1 MQYPLISEYMAAIR
15 DAHDNLDQLSHLVPV
30 MDKYGEPY
38 RSGGAFAVV
47 FRMQDEQTGKCYA
60 LKCFTEE
67 QEGRAEAYRQIA
79 EELEFVDSSYVTSVK
94 YLENELFVDSSC
106 DDDEFP
112 VLLMDWVEGD
122 TMEAYIAAHHGDS
135 HAMSMLC
142 YRFCKLAAWLSS
154 QPFAHGDIKPDN
166 IMVRP
171 DGTLTLVDYDGMFVP
186 AMKGQPSPTIG
197 TKDFSHPLRTINDF
211 DETIDD
217 FALASIALSLKAI
230 SLDASLL
237 EQYGA
242 PDRLLFSAT
251 DYLNLSTST
260 AFAALQSLLAD
271 EDMQTLLS
279 MFLLANAKK
288 DLSMCSFRL
297 FSVQKPKEEEV
308 WSTEVTKEDLENVVE
323 DEFGVKYSK
332 DWKRLLRA
340 PKELRGEYAIRE
352 GVKAIGD
359 NAFYNCNKL
368 MKKTILIACLGL
380 VSLGLQAQSISL
392 AGEWNVELGKSG
404 SAFAKGKR
412 ASQGEVKRAILPG
425 TIDTN
430 HLGFAP
436 KDTME
441 TTHLT
446 RLYAYKGAAR
456 YSRTINI
463 PKDWKKKP
471 VELFLERTR
480 PTWVYVDG
488 ELVDSCNFIST
499 PQRYLL
505 PKKVKPGKH
514 LLEIVVDNGRGVPD
528 QVYGSS
534 HAYTEDTQ
542 TNWNGII
549 GEIRLEVKSEER
561 RVKKQRSASEGKAN
575 SNVLPDF
582 AKDFHIEGAHFYA
595 NGHRIFL
602 RGKHDAAVWP
612 LTGHVEMSV
621 EGWMK
626 YLGTCKEYGI
636 NHVRFHSWCPPEAA
650 FVAADSLG
658 IYLQPELPFWGSF
671 DKKDERLM
679 AFLHQEGENILR
691 EYGHHPSFRMMALGN
706 ELWGDIDKMK
716 EFVDDFRKIAPDK
729 YYTFGSNYYLGY
741 QGIKEGMDYFTTCRI
756 GGEGWGKYNTHTRGS
771 FSFADAYDGG
781 MINHFHPN
789 STMNFDEACDKAGI
803 PIISH
808 ETGQFQ
814 TYPDYREMKKYTG
827 VLHPYNFEVFRR
839 RLAAAGMLSQAD
851 DFHKASGLWSVK
863 LYKADIEMDLRT
875 RNMAGF
881 QLLDIQDY
889 PGQGS
894 AFVGILDA
902 FMESKGITTPEEW
915 RQWCSPV
922 VPLLEMKKFC
932 FVDGEK
938 IQAKVKVANYG
949 GSSLKGKKLKWHLV
963 AENGLF
969 CMDDGT
975 FSTKDGEVRKNVGG
989 LMAEDEGVLNIFS
1002 YDEGLVEVGELNG
1015 VFHVQKPTKLL
1026 LTLNIE
1032 GAEARN
1038 SYELWVYPKKALEKK
1053 GIIIARDLNQEVV
1066 KVLEKGGKVLWMPT
1080 ASSHF
1085 VAADDTLSQAE
1096 NATPYTVGGLFQT
1109 DYWNYRMFKT
1119 ICENN
1124 KKKVSPGTLGIL
1136 TNPNH
1141 PIFKGF
1147 PTEMHTNWQWFPVI
1161 KESHPLVLDNFAKDY
1176 RPIVQVIDNIER
1188 NHKLGLVMEWKVGAG
1203 KLLVC
1208 MSDLEKA
1215 AKYPEGK
1222 AFYQSV
1228 IDYMRSVD
1236 FNPQVEMTAS
1246 DLLKTLKEE
1255 PRKVSLK
1262 ELNNISQY

>member
-1 MQYPLISEYMAAIR
+1 
-15 DAHDNLDQLSHLVPV
+15 
-30 MDKYGEPY
+30 
-38 RSGGAFAVV
+38 
-47 FRMQDEQTGKCYA
+47 
-60 LKCFTEE
+60 
-67 QEGRAEAYRQIA
+67 
-79 EELEFVDSSYVTSVK
+79 
-94 YLENELFVDSSC
+94 
-106 DDDEFP
+106 
-112 VLLMDWVEGD
+112 
-122 TMEAYIAAHHGDS
+122 
-135 HAMSMLC
+135 
-142 YRFCKLAAWLSS
+142 
-154 QPFAHGDIKPDN
+154 
-166 IMVRP
+166 
-171 DGTLTLVDYDGMFVP
+171 
-186 AMKGQPSPTIG
+186 
-197 TKDFSHPLRTINDF
+197 
-211 DETIDD
+211 
-217 FALASIALSLKAI
+217 
-230 SLDASLL
+230 
-237 EQYGA
+237 
-242 PDRLLFSAT
+242 
-251 DYLNLSTST
+251 
-260 AFAALQSLLAD
+260 
-271 EDMQTLLS
+271 
-279 MFLLANAKK
+279 
-288 DLSMCSFRL
+288 
-297 FSVQKPKEEEV
+297 
-308 WSTEVTKEDLENVVE
+308 
-323 DEFGVKYSK
+323 
-332 DWKRLLRA
+332 
-340 PKELRGEYAIRE
+340 
-352 GVKAIGD
+352 
-359 NAFYNCNKL
+359 
-368 MKKTILIACLGL
+368 MKKSILIACLGL

-404 SAFAKGKR
+404 SAFAKSKR
-412 ASQGEVKRAILPG
+412 ASQGEAKRAILPG

-514 LLEIVVDNGRGVPD
+514 LLEIVVDNGRGVPE

-561 RVKKQRSASEGKAN
+561 GVKKQRSVSEGKAN

-582 AKDFHIEGAHFYA
+582 AKDFHIEGTHFYA

-602 RGKHDAAVWP
+602 RGKHDAAVWS

-808 ETGQFQ
+808 ETGEFQ

-932 FVDGEK
+932 FEDDEK

-949 GSSLKGKKLKWHLV
+949 GSSLYGKKLKWKIGD
-963 AENGLF
+963 A
-969 CMDDGT
+969 
-975 FSTKDGEVRKNVGG
+975 
-989 LMAEDEGVLNIFS
+989 EGVMNIFT
-1002 YDEGLVEVGELNG
+1002 YDEGLIDVGVLDEEISAD
-1015 VFHVQKPTKLL
+1015 KPTKLNVS
-1026 LTLNIE
+1026 LNIE
-1032 GAEARN
+1032 ETEARN
-1038 SYELWVYPKKALEKK
+1038 SYEFWVYPKKALEKK
-1053 GIIIARDLNQEVV
+1053 GVIIAKDLNEEVV
-1066 KVLEKGGKVLWMPT
+1066 KVLENGGKVLWMPT

-1085 VAADDTLSQAE
+1085 VAADDTLSQADNKLSQAD

-1136 TNPNH
+1136 TNPEH

-1228 IDYMRSVD
+1228 IDYMRSAD
-1236 FNPQVEMTAS
+1236 FNPQVKMTAS

>member
-1 MQYPLISEYMAAIR
+1 
-15 DAHDNLDQLSHLVPV
+15 
-30 MDKYGEPY
+30 
-38 RSGGAFAVV
+38 
-47 FRMQDEQTGKCYA
+47 
-60 LKCFTEE
+60 
-67 QEGRAEAYRQIA
+67 
-79 EELEFVDSSYVTSVK
+79 
-94 YLENELFVDSSC
+94 
-106 DDDEFP
+106 
-112 VLLMDWVEGD
+112 
-122 TMEAYIAAHHGDS
+122 
-135 HAMSMLC
+135 
-142 YRFCKLAAWLSS
+142 
-154 QPFAHGDIKPDN
+154 
-166 IMVRP
+166 
-171 DGTLTLVDYDGMFVP
+171 
-186 AMKGQPSPTIG
+186 
-197 TKDFSHPLRTINDF
+197 
-211 DETIDD
+211 
-217 FALASIALSLKAI
+217 
-230 SLDASLL
+230 
-237 EQYGA
+237 
-242 PDRLLFSAT
+242 
-251 DYLNLSTST
+251 
-260 AFAALQSLLAD
+260 
-271 EDMQTLLS
+271 
-279 MFLLANAKK
+279 
-288 DLSMCSFRL
+288 
-297 FSVQKPKEEEV
+297 
-308 WSTEVTKEDLENVVE
+308 
-323 DEFGVKYSK
+323 
-332 DWKRLLRA
+332 
-340 PKELRGEYAIRE
+340 
-352 GVKAIGD
+352 
-359 NAFYNCNKL
+359 
-368 MKKTILIACLGL
+368 MKKSILIACLGL

-404 SAFAKGKR
+404 SAFAKSKR
-412 ASQGEVKRAILPG
+412 ALQGEAKRAILPG

-430 HLGFAP
+430 RLGFAP

-441 TTHLT
+441 TTRLT

-514 LLEIVVDNGRGVPD
+514 LLEIVVDNGRGVPE

-549 GEIRLEVKSEER
+549 GRIELLFASSTNCKSTEMLAGAISIRSVVPLAGAIPSCSVASP
-561 RVKKQRSASEGKAN
+561 SA
-575 SNVLPDF
+575 LQMPDF

-716 EFVDDFRKIAPDK
+716 ELVDDFRKIAPDK

-932 FVDGEK
+932 FEDGEK

-949 GSSLKGKKLKWHLV
+949 GTSLYGKKLMWKIGD
-963 AENGLF
+963 A
-969 CMDDGT
+969 
-975 FSTKDGEVRKNVGG
+975 
-989 LMAEDEGVLNIFS
+989 EGVMNIFT
-1002 YDEGLVEVGELNG
+1002 YDEGLIDVGILDEEISADKPAKLN
-1015 VFHVQKPTKLL
+1015 VS
-1026 LTLNIE
+1026 LNIE
-1032 GAEARN
+1032 GTEARN
-1038 SYELWVYPKKALEKK
+1038 SYELWFYPKKALEKK

-1066 KVLEKGGKVLWMPT
+1066 KVLEKGGKVLWMPD
-1080 ASSHF
+1080 S
-1085 VAADDTLSQAE
+1085 L
-1096 NATPYTVGGLFQT
+1096 PYTVGGLFQT

-1136 TNPNH
+1136 TNPEH

-1215 AKYPEGK
+1215 SKYPEGK

-1228 IDYMRSVD
+1228 IDYMRSAD
-1236 FNPQVEMTAS
+1236 FNPSAEITVDE
-1246 DLLKTLKEE
+1246 LKKKLAEK
-1255 PRKVSLK
+1255 PRQVSLK

>member
-1 MQYPLISEYMAAIR
+1 
-15 DAHDNLDQLSHLVPV
+15 
-30 MDKYGEPY
+30 
-38 RSGGAFAVV
+38 
-47 FRMQDEQTGKCYA
+47 
-60 LKCFTEE
+60 
-67 QEGRAEAYRQIA
+67 
-79 EELEFVDSSYVTSVK
+79 
-94 YLENELFVDSSC
+94 
-106 DDDEFP
+106 
-112 VLLMDWVEGD
+112 
-122 TMEAYIAAHHGDS
+122 
-135 HAMSMLC
+135 
-142 YRFCKLAAWLSS
+142 
-154 QPFAHGDIKPDN
+154 
-166 IMVRP
+166 
-171 DGTLTLVDYDGMFVP
+171 
-186 AMKGQPSPTIG
+186 
-197 TKDFSHPLRTINDF
+197 
-211 DETIDD
+211 
-217 FALASIALSLKAI
+217 
-230 SLDASLL
+230 
-237 EQYGA
+237 
-242 PDRLLFSAT
+242 
-251 DYLNLSTST
+251 
-260 AFAALQSLLAD
+260 
-271 EDMQTLLS
+271 
-279 MFLLANAKK
+279 
-288 DLSMCSFRL
+288 
-297 FSVQKPKEEEV
+297 
-308 WSTEVTKEDLENVVE
+308 
-323 DEFGVKYSK
+323 
-332 DWKRLLRA
+332 
-340 PKELRGEYAIRE
+340 
-352 GVKAIGD
+352 
-359 NAFYNCNKL
+359 

-404 SAFAKGKR
+404 SAFAKSKR
-412 ASQGEVKRAILPG
+412 ASQGEEKRAILPG

-549 GEIRLEVKSEER
+549 GRIELQLASSTNCKSTEMLAGAISSCS
-561 RVKKQRSASEGKAN
+561 VASPSA
-575 SNVLPDF
+575 LQMPDF

-827 VLHPYNFEVFRR
+827 VLHPYNLEVFRR
-839 RLAAAGMLSQAD
+839 RLTAAGMLSQAD

-902 FMESKGITTPEEW
+902 FMESKGITTSEEW

-932 FVDGEK
+932 FEDGEK

-949 GSSLKGKKLKWHLV
+949 GTSLYGKKLMWKIGD
-963 AENGLF
+963 A
-969 CMDDGT
+969 
-975 FSTKDGEVRKNVGG
+975 
-989 LMAEDEGVLNIFS
+989 EGVMNIFT
-1002 YDEGLVEVGELNG
+1002 YDEGLIDVGILDEEISADKPAKLN
-1015 VFHVQKPTKLL
+1015 VS
-1026 LTLNIE
+1026 LNIE
-1032 GAEARN
+1032 GTEARN

-1066 KVLEKGGKVLWMPT
+1066 KVLEKGGKVLWMPD
-1080 ASSHF
+1080 S
-1085 VAADDTLSQAE
+1085 L
-1096 NATPYTVGGLFQT
+1096 PYTVGGLFQT

-1136 TNPNH
+1136 TNPEH

-1228 IDYMRSVD
+1228 IDYMRSADFDPSAEITVD
-1236 FNPQVEMTAS
+1236 E
-1246 DLLKTLKEE
+1246 LKKKLAEK
-1255 PRKVSLK
+1255 PRPVSLK

>member
-1 MQYPLISEYMAAIR
+1 
-15 DAHDNLDQLSHLVPV
+15 
-30 MDKYGEPY
+30 
-38 RSGGAFAVV
+38 
-47 FRMQDEQTGKCYA
+47 
-60 LKCFTEE
+60 
-67 QEGRAEAYRQIA
+67 
-79 EELEFVDSSYVTSVK
+79 
-94 YLENELFVDSSC
+94 
-106 DDDEFP
+106 
-112 VLLMDWVEGD
+112 
-122 TMEAYIAAHHGDS
+122 
-135 HAMSMLC
+135 
-142 YRFCKLAAWLSS
+142 
-154 QPFAHGDIKPDN
+154 
-166 IMVRP
+166 
-171 DGTLTLVDYDGMFVP
+171 
-186 AMKGQPSPTIG
+186 
-197 TKDFSHPLRTINDF
+197 
-211 DETIDD
+211 
-217 FALASIALSLKAI
+217 
-230 SLDASLL
+230 
-237 EQYGA
+237 
-242 PDRLLFSAT
+242 
-251 DYLNLSTST
+251 
-260 AFAALQSLLAD
+260 
-271 EDMQTLLS
+271 
-279 MFLLANAKK
+279 
-288 DLSMCSFRL
+288 
-297 FSVQKPKEEEV
+297 
-308 WSTEVTKEDLENVVE
+308 
-323 DEFGVKYSK
+323 
-332 DWKRLLRA
+332 
-340 PKELRGEYAIRE
+340 
-352 GVKAIGD
+352 
-359 NAFYNCNKL
+359 
-368 MKKTILIACLGL
+368 MKKSILIACLGL

-404 SAFAKGKR
+404 SAFAKSKR
-412 ASQGEVKRAILPG
+412 ASHGEVKRAILPG
-425 TIDTN
+425 TIDMN

-549 GEIRLEVKSEER
+549 GEICLEVKSDER

-582 AKDFHIEGAHFYA
+582 AKDFHIEGTHFYA

-626 YLGTCKEYGI
+626 YLGICKEYGI

-716 EFVDDFRKIAPDK
+716 EFVDDFRKISPDK

-922 VPLLEMKKFC
+922 VPLLEMEKFC
-932 FVDGEK
+932 FEDGEK

-949 GSSLKGKKLKWHLV
+949 GSSLYGKKLKWKIGD
-963 AENGLF
+963 A
-969 CMDDGT
+969 
-975 FSTKDGEVRKNVGG
+975 
-989 LMAEDEGVLNIFS
+989 EGVMNIFT
-1002 YDEGLVEVGELNG
+1002 YDEGLIDVGVLDEEISAD
-1015 VFHVQKPTKLL
+1015 KPTKLNVS
-1026 LTLNIE
+1026 LNIE
-1032 GAEARN
+1032 ETEARN
-1038 SYELWVYPKKALEKK
+1038 SYEFWVYPKKALEKK
-1053 GIIIARDLNQEVV
+1053 GVIIAKDLNEKVV
-1066 KVLEKGGKVLWMPT
+1066 KVLEHGGKVLWMPT

-1085 VAADDTLSQAE
+1085 VAADDTLLQAD

-1136 TNPNH
+1136 TNPEH

-1228 IDYMRSVD
+1228 IDYMRSAD
-1236 FNPQVEMTAS
+1236 FNPSSEITVDE
-1246 DLLKTLKEE
+1246 LKKKLAEK
-1255 PRKVSLK
+1255 PRQVSLK

>member
-1 MQYPLISEYMAAIR
+1 
-15 DAHDNLDQLSHLVPV
+15 
-30 MDKYGEPY
+30 
-38 RSGGAFAVV
+38 
-47 FRMQDEQTGKCYA
+47 
-60 LKCFTEE
+60 
-67 QEGRAEAYRQIA
+67 
-79 EELEFVDSSYVTSVK
+79 
-94 YLENELFVDSSC
+94 
-106 DDDEFP
+106 
-112 VLLMDWVEGD
+112 
-122 TMEAYIAAHHGDS
+122 
-135 HAMSMLC
+135 
-142 YRFCKLAAWLSS
+142 
-154 QPFAHGDIKPDN
+154 
-166 IMVRP
+166 
-171 DGTLTLVDYDGMFVP
+171 
-186 AMKGQPSPTIG
+186 
-197 TKDFSHPLRTINDF
+197 
-211 DETIDD
+211 
-217 FALASIALSLKAI
+217 
-230 SLDASLL
+230 
-237 EQYGA
+237 
-242 PDRLLFSAT
+242 
-251 DYLNLSTST
+251 
-260 AFAALQSLLAD
+260 
-271 EDMQTLLS
+271 
-279 MFLLANAKK
+279 
-288 DLSMCSFRL
+288 
-297 FSVQKPKEEEV
+297 
-308 WSTEVTKEDLENVVE
+308 
-323 DEFGVKYSK
+323 
-332 DWKRLLRA
+332 
-340 PKELRGEYAIRE
+340 
-352 GVKAIGD
+352 
-359 NAFYNCNKL
+359 
-368 MKKTILIACLGL
+368 MKKSILIACLGL

-404 SAFAKGKR
+404 SAFAKSKR
-412 ASQGEVKRAILPG
+412 ASQGEEKRAILPG

-514 LLEIVVDNGRGVPD
+514 LLKIVVDNGRGVPD

-561 RVKKQRSASEGKAN
+561 RVKN

-582 AKDFHIEGAHFYA
+582 AKDFHIKGAHFYA

-716 EFVDDFRKIAPDK
+716 ELVDDFRKIAPDK

-932 FVDGEK
+932 FEDGEK

-949 GSSLKGKKLKWHLV
+949 GTSLYGKKLMWKIGD
-963 AENGLF
+963 A
-969 CMDDGT
+969 
-975 FSTKDGEVRKNVGG
+975 
-989 LMAEDEGVLNIFS
+989 EGVMNIFT
-1002 YDEGLVEVGELNG
+1002 YDEGLIDVGILDEEISADKPAKLN
-1015 VFHVQKPTKLL
+1015 VS
-1026 LTLNIE
+1026 LNIE
-1032 GAEARN
+1032 GTEARN

-1085 VAADDTLSQAE
+1085 VAADDTLSQAD

-1136 TNPNH
+1136 TNPEH

-1228 IDYMRSVD
+1228 IDYMRSAD
-1236 FNPQVEMTAS
+1236 FNPSAEITVDE
-1246 DLLKTLKEE
+1246 LKKKLAEK
-1255 PRKVSLK
+1255 PRQVSLK

>member
-1 MQYPLISEYMAAIR
+1 
-15 DAHDNLDQLSHLVPV
+15 
-30 MDKYGEPY
+30 
-38 RSGGAFAVV
+38 
-47 FRMQDEQTGKCYA
+47 
-60 LKCFTEE
+60 
-67 QEGRAEAYRQIA
+67 
-79 EELEFVDSSYVTSVK
+79 
-94 YLENELFVDSSC
+94 
-106 DDDEFP
+106 
-112 VLLMDWVEGD
+112 
-122 TMEAYIAAHHGDS
+122 
-135 HAMSMLC
+135 
-142 YRFCKLAAWLSS
+142 
-154 QPFAHGDIKPDN
+154 
-166 IMVRP
+166 
-171 DGTLTLVDYDGMFVP
+171 
-186 AMKGQPSPTIG
+186 
-197 TKDFSHPLRTINDF
+197 
-211 DETIDD
+211 
-217 FALASIALSLKAI
+217 
-230 SLDASLL
+230 
-237 EQYGA
+237 
-242 PDRLLFSAT
+242 
-251 DYLNLSTST
+251 
-260 AFAALQSLLAD
+260 
-271 EDMQTLLS
+271 
-279 MFLLANAKK
+279 
-288 DLSMCSFRL
+288 
-297 FSVQKPKEEEV
+297 
-308 WSTEVTKEDLENVVE
+308 
-323 DEFGVKYSK
+323 
-332 DWKRLLRA
+332 
-340 PKELRGEYAIRE
+340 
-352 GVKAIGD
+352 
-359 NAFYNCNKL
+359 
-368 MKKTILIACLGL
+368 MKKSILIACLGL
-380 VSLGLQAQSISL
+380 VSLGLHAQSISL

-404 SAFAKGKR
+404 SAFAKSKR

-463 PKDWKKKP
+463 SKDWKKKP

-514 LLEIVVDNGRGVPD
+514 LLEIVVDNGRGVPE

-851 DFHKASGLWSVK
+851 DFHKASSLWSVK

-922 VPLLEMKKFC
+922 VPLLEVEKFC
-932 FVDGEK
+932 FEDGEK

-949 GSSLKGKKLKWHLV
+949 GSSLYGKKLKWKIGD
-963 AENGLF
+963 A
-969 CMDDGT
+969 
-975 FSTKDGEVRKNVGG
+975 
-989 LMAEDEGVLNIFS
+989 EGVMNIFT
-1002 YDEGLVEVGELNG
+1002 YDEGLIDVGVLDEEIS
-1015 VFHVQKPTKLL
+1015 VDKPTKLL

-1032 GAEARN
+1032 GTEARN

-1053 GIIIARDLNQEVV
+1053 GVIIAKDLDQEVM

-1085 VAADDTLSQAE
+1085 VAADDTLSQAD

-1136 TNPNH
+1136 TNPEH
-1141 PIFKGF
+1141 PIFKSY

-1215 AKYPEGK
+1215 AQYPEGK

-1228 IDYMRSVD
+1228 IDYMRSAD
-1236 FNPQVEMTAS
+1236 FNPSSEISVDE
-1246 DLLKTLKEE
+1246 LKKKLAEK
-1255 PRKVSLK
+1255 PRQVSLK

>member
-1 MQYPLISEYMAAIR
+1 
-15 DAHDNLDQLSHLVPV
+15 
-30 MDKYGEPY
+30 
-38 RSGGAFAVV
+38 
-47 FRMQDEQTGKCYA
+47 
-60 LKCFTEE
+60 
-67 QEGRAEAYRQIA
+67 
-79 EELEFVDSSYVTSVK
+79 
-94 YLENELFVDSSC
+94 
-106 DDDEFP
+106 
-112 VLLMDWVEGD
+112 
-122 TMEAYIAAHHGDS
+122 
-135 HAMSMLC
+135 
-142 YRFCKLAAWLSS
+142 
-154 QPFAHGDIKPDN
+154 
-166 IMVRP
+166 
-171 DGTLTLVDYDGMFVP
+171 
-186 AMKGQPSPTIG
+186 
-197 TKDFSHPLRTINDF
+197 
-211 DETIDD
+211 
-217 FALASIALSLKAI
+217 
-230 SLDASLL
+230 
-237 EQYGA
+237 
-242 PDRLLFSAT
+242 
-251 DYLNLSTST
+251 
-260 AFAALQSLLAD
+260 
-271 EDMQTLLS
+271 
-279 MFLLANAKK
+279 
-288 DLSMCSFRL
+288 
-297 FSVQKPKEEEV
+297 
-308 WSTEVTKEDLENVVE
+308 
-323 DEFGVKYSK
+323 
-332 DWKRLLRA
+332 
-340 PKELRGEYAIRE
+340 
-352 GVKAIGD
+352 
-359 NAFYNCNKL
+359 
-368 MKKTILIACLGL
+368 MKKSILIACLGL

-404 SAFAKGKR
+404 SAFAKSKHTPQSE
-412 ASQGEVKRAILPG
+412 AKRAILPG

-480 PTWVYVDG
+480 PTRVYVDG

-499 PQRYLL
+499 PQRYIL

-514 LLEIVVDNGRGVPD
+514 LLEIVVDNGRGVPE

-549 GEIRLEVKSEER
+549 GRIELQLASSTEMQTGTIPS
-561 RVKKQRSASEGKAN
+561 RSVASSTA
-575 SNVLPDF
+575 LQMPDF
-582 AKDFHIEGAHFYA
+582 AKDFHIEGTHFFA

-789 STMNFDEACDKAGI
+789 STMNFDEACNKAGI

-839 RLAAAGMLSQAD
+839 RLAVAGMLSQAD

-922 VPLLEMKKFC
+922 VPLLEVEKFC
-932 FVDGEK
+932 FEDGEK

-949 GSSLKGKKLKWHLV
+949 GSSLYGKKLKWKIGN
-963 AENGLF
+963 A
-969 CMDDGT
+969 
-975 FSTKDGEVRKNVGG
+975 
-989 LMAEDEGVLNIFS
+989 EGVMNIFT
-1002 YDEGLVEVGELNG
+1002 YDEGLLDVGVLDEEIS
-1015 VFHVQKPTKLL
+1015 VDKPTKLNVL
-1026 LTLNIE
+1026 LNIE
-1032 GAEARN
+1032 GTEARN
-1038 SYELWVYPKKALEKK
+1038 SYELWAYPKKALEKK
-1053 GIIIARDLNQEVV
+1053 GVFIAKDLNQEVV

-1085 VAADDTLSQAE
+1085 VATDDTLSQADNKVSQSD

-1136 TNPNH
+1136 TNPEH

-1228 IDYMRSVD
+1228 IDYMRSAS
-1236 FNPQVEMTAS
+1236 FNPSSEITVDELKKKLVE
-1246 DLLKTLKEE
+1246 K
-1255 PRKVSLK
+1255 PRQVSLK

>member
-1 MQYPLISEYMAAIR
+1 
-15 DAHDNLDQLSHLVPV
+15 
-30 MDKYGEPY
+30 
-38 RSGGAFAVV
+38 
-47 FRMQDEQTGKCYA
+47 
-60 LKCFTEE
+60 
-67 QEGRAEAYRQIA
+67 
-79 EELEFVDSSYVTSVK
+79 
-94 YLENELFVDSSC
+94 
-106 DDDEFP
+106 
-112 VLLMDWVEGD
+112 
-122 TMEAYIAAHHGDS
+122 
-135 HAMSMLC
+135 
-142 YRFCKLAAWLSS
+142 
-154 QPFAHGDIKPDN
+154 
-166 IMVRP
+166 
-171 DGTLTLVDYDGMFVP
+171 
-186 AMKGQPSPTIG
+186 
-197 TKDFSHPLRTINDF
+197 
-211 DETIDD
+211 
-217 FALASIALSLKAI
+217 
-230 SLDASLL
+230 
-237 EQYGA
+237 
-242 PDRLLFSAT
+242 
-251 DYLNLSTST
+251 
-260 AFAALQSLLAD
+260 
-271 EDMQTLLS
+271 
-279 MFLLANAKK
+279 
-288 DLSMCSFRL
+288 
-297 FSVQKPKEEEV
+297 
-308 WSTEVTKEDLENVVE
+308 
-323 DEFGVKYSK
+323 
-332 DWKRLLRA
+332 
-340 PKELRGEYAIRE
+340 
-352 GVKAIGD
+352 
-359 NAFYNCNKL
+359 

-404 SAFAKGKR
+404 SAFAKSKR

-514 LLEIVVDNGRGVPD
+514 FLEIVVDNGRGVPD

-549 GEIRLEVKSEER
+549 GRIELQLASSVESKSAETLTGAIPC
-561 RVKKQRSASEGKAN
+561 RSVASPTA
-575 SNVLPDF
+575 LQMPDF
-582 AKDFHIEGAHFYA
+582 AKDFHIKGAHFYA

-612 LTGHVEMSV
+612 LTGHVEMGV

-781 MINHFHPN
+781 RINHFHPN

-922 VPLLEMKKFC
+922 VPLLVTDRFCYEENDTMKA
-932 FVDGEK
+932 K
-938 IQAKVKVANYG
+938 IQIANYG
-949 GSSLKGKKLKWHLV
+949 GESLKGKKVEWKLDYAKDERYPNESSV
-963 AENGLF
+963 AETLTHLNQPSPLTQGEITIHTDEEGWIDVGEIVHKMKVKANGI
-969 CMDDGT
+969 DDG
-975 FSTKDGEVRKNVGG
+975 DGKCLDVYVGSRK
-989 LMAEDEGVLNIFS
+989 LTLSLYIYE
-1002 YDEGLVEVGELNG
+1002 GELDATRYSN
-1015 VFHVQKPTKLL
+1015 T
-1026 LTLNIE
+1026 
-1032 GAEARN
+1032 
-1038 SYELWVYPKKALEKK
+1038 YDLWVYTTPKNIDYLKK
-1053 GIIIARDLNQEVV
+1053 QVVIAKDLTSDVV
-1066 KVLEKGGKVLWMPT
+1066 KKLEKGAKVLWLPT
-1080 ASSHF
+1080 TSSHF
-1085 VAADDTLSQAE
+1085 VAADDTLSQSD

-1136 TNPNH
+1136 TNPEH

-1147 PTEMHTNWQWFPVI
+1147 PTEMHTNWQWFPII

-1228 IDYMRSVD
+1228 IDYMRSAD
-1236 FNPQVEMTAS
+1236 FNPSAEITVDE
-1246 DLLKTLKEE
+1246 LKKKLAEK
-1255 PRKVSLK
+1255 PRQVSLK

>member
-1 MQYPLISEYMAAIR
+1 
-15 DAHDNLDQLSHLVPV
+15 
-30 MDKYGEPY
+30 
-38 RSGGAFAVV
+38 
-47 FRMQDEQTGKCYA
+47 
-60 LKCFTEE
+60 
-67 QEGRAEAYRQIA
+67 
-79 EELEFVDSSYVTSVK
+79 
-94 YLENELFVDSSC
+94 
-106 DDDEFP
+106 
-112 VLLMDWVEGD
+112 
-122 TMEAYIAAHHGDS
+122 
-135 HAMSMLC
+135 
-142 YRFCKLAAWLSS
+142 
-154 QPFAHGDIKPDN
+154 
-166 IMVRP
+166 
-171 DGTLTLVDYDGMFVP
+171 
-186 AMKGQPSPTIG
+186 
-197 TKDFSHPLRTINDF
+197 
-211 DETIDD
+211 
-217 FALASIALSLKAI
+217 
-230 SLDASLL
+230 
-237 EQYGA
+237 
-242 PDRLLFSAT
+242 
-251 DYLNLSTST
+251 
-260 AFAALQSLLAD
+260 
-271 EDMQTLLS
+271 
-279 MFLLANAKK
+279 
-288 DLSMCSFRL
+288 
-297 FSVQKPKEEEV
+297 
-308 WSTEVTKEDLENVVE
+308 
-323 DEFGVKYSK
+323 
-332 DWKRLLRA
+332 
-340 PKELRGEYAIRE
+340 
-352 GVKAIGD
+352 
-359 NAFYNCNKL
+359 

-404 SAFAKGKR
+404 SAFAKSKR
-412 ASQGEVKRAILPG
+412 ASQGEMKRAILPG

-514 LLEIVVDNGRGVPD
+514 LLEIVVDNGRGVPE

-561 RVKKQRSASEGKAN
+561 RVKN

-771 FSFADAYDGG
+771 FSFADACDGG

-789 STMNFDEACDKAGI
+789 STMNFDEACDPCAKPQSWQKPDASRKQAAGI

-922 VPLLEMKKFC
+922 VPLLEVEKFC
-932 FVDGEK
+932 FEDGEK

-949 GSSLKGKKLKWHLV
+949 GSSLYGKKLKWKIGD
-963 AENGLF
+963 A
-969 CMDDGT
+969 
-975 FSTKDGEVRKNVGG
+975 
-989 LMAEDEGVLNIFS
+989 EGVMNIFT
-1002 YDEGLVEVGELNG
+1002 YDEGLIDVGVLDEEIS
-1015 VFHVQKPTKLL
+1015 VDKPTKLL

-1032 GAEARN
+1032 GTEARN
-1038 SYELWVYPKKALEKK
+1038 SYELWVYPKKVLEKK
-1053 GIIIARDLNQEVV
+1053 GVIIAKDLNQEVV

-1085 VAADDTLSQAE
+1085 VAADDTLSQAD

-1136 TNPNH
+1136 TNPEH

-1188 NHKLGLVMEWKVGAG
+1188 NHKLGLVMEWKVGSG

-1228 IDYMRSVD
+1228 IDYMRSAD
-1236 FNPQVEMTAS
+1236 FNPSSEISMDELKKKLVE
-1246 DLLKTLKEE
+1246 K
-1255 PRKVSLK
+1255 PRQVSLK
-1262 ELNNISQY
+1262 ELNNISQH

>member
-1 MQYPLISEYMAAIR
+1 
-15 DAHDNLDQLSHLVPV
+15 
-30 MDKYGEPY
+30 
-38 RSGGAFAVV
+38 
-47 FRMQDEQTGKCYA
+47 
-60 LKCFTEE
+60 
-67 QEGRAEAYRQIA
+67 
-79 EELEFVDSSYVTSVK
+79 
-94 YLENELFVDSSC
+94 
-106 DDDEFP
+106 
-112 VLLMDWVEGD
+112 
-122 TMEAYIAAHHGDS
+122 
-135 HAMSMLC
+135 
-142 YRFCKLAAWLSS
+142 
-154 QPFAHGDIKPDN
+154 
-166 IMVRP
+166 
-171 DGTLTLVDYDGMFVP
+171 
-186 AMKGQPSPTIG
+186 
-197 TKDFSHPLRTINDF
+197 
-211 DETIDD
+211 
-217 FALASIALSLKAI
+217 
-230 SLDASLL
+230 
-237 EQYGA
+237 
-242 PDRLLFSAT
+242 
-251 DYLNLSTST
+251 
-260 AFAALQSLLAD
+260 
-271 EDMQTLLS
+271 
-279 MFLLANAKK
+279 
-288 DLSMCSFRL
+288 
-297 FSVQKPKEEEV
+297 
-308 WSTEVTKEDLENVVE
+308 
-323 DEFGVKYSK
+323 
-332 DWKRLLRA
+332 
-340 PKELRGEYAIRE
+340 
-352 GVKAIGD
+352 
-359 NAFYNCNKL
+359 

-380 VSLGLQAQSISL
+380 VSLDLQAQSISL

-404 SAFAKGKR
+404 SAFAKSKR
-412 ASQGEVKRAILPG
+412 ASQGEMKRAILPG

-471 VELFLERTR
+471 VDLFLERTR

-514 LLEIVVDNGRGVPD
+514 LLEIVVDNGRGVPE

-561 RVKKQRSASEGKAN
+561 RVKN

-671 DKKDERLM
+671 DKKDERLV

-771 FSFADAYDGG
+771 FSFADACDGG

-789 STMNFDEACDKAGI
+789 STMNFDEACDPCAKPQSWQKPDASRKQAAGI

-922 VPLLEMKKFC
+922 VPLLEVEKFC
-932 FVDGEK
+932 FEDGEK

-949 GSSLKGKKLKWHLV
+949 GSSLYGKKLKWKIGD
-963 AENGLF
+963 A
-969 CMDDGT
+969 
-975 FSTKDGEVRKNVGG
+975 
-989 LMAEDEGVLNIFS
+989 EGVMNIFT
-1002 YDEGLVEVGELNG
+1002 YDEGLIDVGVLDEEIS
-1015 VFHVQKPTKLL
+1015 VDKPTKLL

-1032 GAEARN
+1032 GTEARN
-1038 SYELWVYPKKALEKK
+1038 SYELWVYPKKVLEKK
-1053 GIIIARDLNQEVV
+1053 GVIIAKDLNQEVV

-1085 VAADDTLSQAE
+1085 VAADDTLSQAD

-1136 TNPNH
+1136 TNPEH
-1141 PIFKGF
+1141 PIFKEF

-1188 NHKLGLVMEWKVGAG
+1188 NHKLGLVMEWKVGSG

-1228 IDYMRSVD
+1228 LNYMRSAS
-1236 FNPQVEMTAS
+1236 FNPSAEITVDELKKKLVE
-1246 DLLKTLKEE
+1246 K
-1255 PRKVSLK
+1255 PRQVSLK
-1262 ELNNISQY
+1262 ELNNISQH

>member
-1 MQYPLISEYMAAIR
+1 MRRI
-15 DAHDNLDQLSHLVPV
+15 V
-30 MDKYGEPY
+30 
-38 RSGGAFAVV
+38 
-47 FRMQDEQTGKCYA
+47 
-60 LKCFTEE
+60 
-67 QEGRAEAYRQIA
+67 
-79 EELEFVDSSYVTSVK
+79 
-94 YLENELFVDSSC
+94 
-106 DDDEFP
+106 
-112 VLLMDWVEGD
+112 
-122 TMEAYIAAHHGDS
+122 
-135 HAMSMLC
+135 
-142 YRFCKLAAWLSS
+142 
-154 QPFAHGDIKPDN
+154 
-166 IMVRP
+166 
-171 DGTLTLVDYDGMFVP
+171 
-186 AMKGQPSPTIG
+186 
-197 TKDFSHPLRTINDF
+197 
-211 DETIDD
+211 
-217 FALASIALSLKAI
+217 
-230 SLDASLL
+230 
-237 EQYGA
+237 
-242 PDRLLFSAT
+242 
-251 DYLNLSTST
+251 
-260 AFAALQSLLAD
+260 
-271 EDMQTLLS
+271 
-279 MFLLANAKK
+279 
-288 DLSMCSFRL
+288 
-297 FSVQKPKEEEV
+297 
-308 WSTEVTKEDLENVVE
+308 
-323 DEFGVKYSK
+323 
-332 DWKRLLRA
+332 
-340 PKELRGEYAIRE
+340 
-352 GVKAIGD
+352 
-359 NAFYNCNKL
+359 
-368 MKKTILIACLGL
+368 LIA
-380 VSLGLQAQSISL
+380 SLGLMSLSMQAQSISL
-392 AGEWNVELGKSG
+392 AGEWQVELGESK

-412 ASQGEVKRAILPG
+412 MVTDAVKRAILPG

-514 LLEIVVDNGRGVPD
+514 LLEIVVDNGKGVPE

-549 GEIRLEVKSEER
+549 GRIELQLVGSADSKSAEVLAGAIPS
-561 RVKKQRSASEGKAN
+561 RSVASPSA
-575 SNVLPDF
+575 LQMPDF

-756 GGEGWGKYNTHTRGS
+756 GGEEWGKYNTHTRGS

-922 VPLLEMKKFC
+922 VPLLEVEKFC
-932 FVDGEK
+932 FEDGEK
-938 IQAKVKVANYG
+938 IQAKVKIANYG
-949 GSSLKGKKLKWHLV
+949 GSSLYGKKLKWKIGD
-963 AENGLF
+963 A
-969 CMDDGT
+969 
-975 FSTKDGEVRKNVGG
+975 
-989 LMAEDEGVLNIFS
+989 EGVMNIFT
-1002 YDEGLVEVGELNG
+1002 YDEGLLDVGVLDEEISAD
-1015 VFHVQKPTKLL
+1015 KPTKLNVS
-1026 LTLNIE
+1026 LNIE
-1032 GAEARN
+1032 GTEARN

-1053 GIIIARDLNQEVV
+1053 GVIIAKDLNQEVV

-1085 VAADDTLSQAE
+1085 VAADDTLLQADNKLSQAD

-1136 TNPNH
+1136 TNPEH
-1141 PIFKGF
+1141 PIFKEF

-1228 IDYMRSVD
+1228 IDYMRSAD
-1236 FNPQVEMTAS
+1236 FNPSTEITVDE
-1246 DLLKTLKEE
+1246 LKKKLAEK
-1255 PRKVSLK
+1255 PRQVSLK

>member
-1 MQYPLISEYMAAIR
+1 MRRI
-15 DAHDNLDQLSHLVPV
+15 
-30 MDKYGEPY
+30 
-38 RSGGAFAVV
+38 V
-47 FRMQDEQTGKCYA
+47 F
-60 LKCFTEE
+60 
-67 QEGRAEAYRQIA
+67 IA
-79 EELEFVDSSYVTSVK
+79 
-94 YLENELFVDSSC
+94 
-106 DDDEFP
+106 
-112 VLLMDWVEGD
+112 
-122 TMEAYIAAHHGDS
+122 
-135 HAMSMLC
+135 
-142 YRFCKLAAWLSS
+142 
-154 QPFAHGDIKPDN
+154 
-166 IMVRP
+166 
-171 DGTLTLVDYDGMFVP
+171 
-186 AMKGQPSPTIG
+186 
-197 TKDFSHPLRTINDF
+197 
-211 DETIDD
+211 
-217 FALASIALSLKAI
+217 
-230 SLDASLL
+230 
-237 EQYGA
+237 
-242 PDRLLFSAT
+242 
-251 DYLNLSTST
+251 
-260 AFAALQSLLAD
+260 
-271 EDMQTLLS
+271 
-279 MFLLANAKK
+279 
-288 DLSMCSFRL
+288 
-297 FSVQKPKEEEV
+297 
-308 WSTEVTKEDLENVVE
+308 
-323 DEFGVKYSK
+323 
-332 DWKRLLRA
+332 
-340 PKELRGEYAIRE
+340 
-352 GVKAIGD
+352 
-359 NAFYNCNKL
+359 
-368 MKKTILIACLGL
+368 
-380 VSLGLQAQSISL
+380 SLGLMSLSMQAQSISL
-392 AGEWNVELGKSG
+392 AGEWQVELGESK

-412 ASQGEVKRAILPG
+412 MVTDAAKRAILPG

-514 LLEIVVDNGRGVPD
+514 LLEIVVDNGRGVPE

-549 GEIRLEVKSEER
+549 GRIELQLASSVESKYAETLTGAIPS
-561 RVKKQRSASEGKAN
+561 RSVASPSA
-575 SNVLPDF
+575 LQMPDF
-582 AKDFHIEGAHFYA
+582 AKDFHIKGAHFYA

-612 LTGHVEMSV
+612 LTGYVEMSV

-922 VPLLEMKKFC
+922 VPLLEVEKFC
-932 FVDGEK
+932 FEDGEK

-949 GSSLKGKKLKWHLV
+949 GSSLYGKKLKWKIGD
-963 AENGLF
+963 A
-969 CMDDGT
+969 
-975 FSTKDGEVRKNVGG
+975 
-989 LMAEDEGVLNIFS
+989 EGVMNIFT
-1002 YDEGLVEVGELNG
+1002 YDEGLVDVGVLDEAIS
-1015 VFHVQKPTKLL
+1015 VDEPTKLL
-1026 LTLNIE
+1026 FTLNIE
-1032 GAEARN
+1032 GTEARN
-1038 SYELWVYPKKALEKK
+1038 SYELWIYPKKALEKK
-1053 GIIIARDLNQEVV
+1053 GVIIAKDLNQEVV

-1080 ASSHF
+1080 
-1085 VAADDTLSQAE
+1085 D

-1136 TNPNH
+1136 TNPEH

-1215 AKYPEGK
+1215 AQYPEGK

-1228 IDYMRSVD
+1228 IDYMRSAD
-1236 FNPQVEMTAS
+1236 FNPFSEITVDE
-1246 DLLKTLKEE
+1246 LKKKLAEK
-1255 PRKVSLK
+1255 PRQVSLK

>member
-1 MQYPLISEYMAAIR
+1 
-15 DAHDNLDQLSHLVPV
+15 
-30 MDKYGEPY
+30 
-38 RSGGAFAVV
+38 
-47 FRMQDEQTGKCYA
+47 
-60 LKCFTEE
+60 
-67 QEGRAEAYRQIA
+67 
-79 EELEFVDSSYVTSVK
+79 
-94 YLENELFVDSSC
+94 
-106 DDDEFP
+106 
-112 VLLMDWVEGD
+112 
-122 TMEAYIAAHHGDS
+122 
-135 HAMSMLC
+135 
-142 YRFCKLAAWLSS
+142 
-154 QPFAHGDIKPDN
+154 
-166 IMVRP
+166 
-171 DGTLTLVDYDGMFVP
+171 
-186 AMKGQPSPTIG
+186 
-197 TKDFSHPLRTINDF
+197 
-211 DETIDD
+211 
-217 FALASIALSLKAI
+217 
-230 SLDASLL
+230 
-237 EQYGA
+237 
-242 PDRLLFSAT
+242 
-251 DYLNLSTST
+251 
-260 AFAALQSLLAD
+260 
-271 EDMQTLLS
+271 
-279 MFLLANAKK
+279 
-288 DLSMCSFRL
+288 
-297 FSVQKPKEEEV
+297 
-308 WSTEVTKEDLENVVE
+308 
-323 DEFGVKYSK
+323 
-332 DWKRLLRA
+332 
-340 PKELRGEYAIRE
+340 
-352 GVKAIGD
+352 
-359 NAFYNCNKL
+359 
-368 MKKTILIACLGL
+368 MKKSILIACLGL

-404 SAFAKGKR
+404 SAFAKSKR
-412 ASQGEVKRAILPG
+412 ASQGEEKRAILPG

-488 ELVDSCNFIST
+488 ELVDSCSFIST

-505 PKKVKPGKH
+505 PKKVKRGKH
-514 LLEIVVDNGRGVPD
+514 LLEIVVDNGRGVPE

-549 GEIRLEVKSEER
+549 GRIELQLASSVESKSAETLTGAIPS
-561 RVKKQRSASEGKAN
+561 RSVASPSA
-575 SNVLPDF
+575 LQMPDF
-582 AKDFHIEGAHFYA
+582 AKDFHIKGAHFYA

-922 VPLLEMKKFC
+922 VPLLEMEKFC
-932 FVDGEK
+932 FEDGEK

-949 GSSLKGKKLKWHLV
+949 GTSLYGKKLMWKIGD
-963 AENGLF
+963 A
-969 CMDDGT
+969 
-975 FSTKDGEVRKNVGG
+975 
-989 LMAEDEGVLNIFS
+989 EGVMNIFT
-1002 YDEGLVEVGELNG
+1002 YDEGLIDVGILDEEISADKPAKLN
-1015 VFHVQKPTKLL
+1015 VS
-1026 LTLNIE
+1026 LNIE
-1032 GAEARN
+1032 GTEARN

-1066 KVLEKGGKVLWMPT
+1066 KVLEKGGKVLWMPD
-1080 ASSHF
+1080 S
-1085 VAADDTLSQAE
+1085 L
-1096 NATPYTVGGLFQT
+1096 PYTVGGLFQT

-1136 TNPNH
+1136 TNPEH

-1188 NHKLGLVMEWKVGAG
+1188 NHKLGLVMEWKVEAG

-1215 AKYPEGK
+1215 SKYPEGK

>member
-1 MQYPLISEYMAAIR
+1 
-15 DAHDNLDQLSHLVPV
+15 
-30 MDKYGEPY
+30 
-38 RSGGAFAVV
+38 
-47 FRMQDEQTGKCYA
+47 
-60 LKCFTEE
+60 
-67 QEGRAEAYRQIA
+67 
-79 EELEFVDSSYVTSVK
+79 
-94 YLENELFVDSSC
+94 
-106 DDDEFP
+106 
-112 VLLMDWVEGD
+112 
-122 TMEAYIAAHHGDS
+122 
-135 HAMSMLC
+135 
-142 YRFCKLAAWLSS
+142 
-154 QPFAHGDIKPDN
+154 
-166 IMVRP
+166 
-171 DGTLTLVDYDGMFVP
+171 
-186 AMKGQPSPTIG
+186 
-197 TKDFSHPLRTINDF
+197 
-211 DETIDD
+211 
-217 FALASIALSLKAI
+217 
-230 SLDASLL
+230 
-237 EQYGA
+237 
-242 PDRLLFSAT
+242 
-251 DYLNLSTST
+251 
-260 AFAALQSLLAD
+260 
-271 EDMQTLLS
+271 
-279 MFLLANAKK
+279 
-288 DLSMCSFRL
+288 
-297 FSVQKPKEEEV
+297 
-308 WSTEVTKEDLENVVE
+308 
-323 DEFGVKYSK
+323 
-332 DWKRLLRA
+332 
-340 PKELRGEYAIRE
+340 
-352 GVKAIGD
+352 
-359 NAFYNCNKL
+359 
-368 MKKTILIACLGL
+368 MKKSILIACLGL

-404 SAFAKGKR
+404 SAFAKSKH

-514 LLEIVVDNGRGVPD
+514 LLEIVVDNGKGVPE

-561 RVKKQRSASEGKAN
+561 RVKN

-582 AKDFHIEGAHFYA
+582 AKDFHIKGAHFYA

-612 LTGHVEMSV
+612 LTGHVEMGV

-851 DFHKASGLWSVK
+851 EFHKASGLWSVK

-922 VPLLEMKKFC
+922 VPLLEAEKFC
-932 FVDGEK
+932 FEDGEK

-949 GSSLKGKKLKWHLV
+949 GSSLYGKKLKWKI
-963 AENGLF
+963 G
-969 CMDDGT
+969 DT
-975 FSTKDGEVRKNVGG
+975 
-989 LMAEDEGVLNIFS
+989 EGVMNIFT
-1002 YDEGLVEVGELNG
+1002 YDEGLIDVGVLDERIS
-1015 VFHVQKPTKLL
+1015 VDKPTKLNVS
-1026 LTLNIE
+1026 LNIE
-1032 GAEARN
+1032 GTEARN

-1053 GIIIARDLNQEVV
+1053 GIIIAKDLNQEVV

-1085 VAADDTLSQAE
+1085 VAADDTLSQAD

-1136 TNPNH
+1136 TNPEH

-1215 AKYPEGK
+1215 SKYPEGK

-1228 IDYMRSVD
+1228 IDYMRSAD
-1236 FNPQVEMTAS
+1236 FNPQVKMTAS

>member
-1 MQYPLISEYMAAIR
+1 
-15 DAHDNLDQLSHLVPV
+15 
-30 MDKYGEPY
+30 
-38 RSGGAFAVV
+38 
-47 FRMQDEQTGKCYA
+47 
-60 LKCFTEE
+60 
-67 QEGRAEAYRQIA
+67 
-79 EELEFVDSSYVTSVK
+79 
-94 YLENELFVDSSC
+94 
-106 DDDEFP
+106 
-112 VLLMDWVEGD
+112 
-122 TMEAYIAAHHGDS
+122 
-135 HAMSMLC
+135 
-142 YRFCKLAAWLSS
+142 
-154 QPFAHGDIKPDN
+154 
-166 IMVRP
+166 
-171 DGTLTLVDYDGMFVP
+171 
-186 AMKGQPSPTIG
+186 
-197 TKDFSHPLRTINDF
+197 
-211 DETIDD
+211 
-217 FALASIALSLKAI
+217 
-230 SLDASLL
+230 
-237 EQYGA
+237 
-242 PDRLLFSAT
+242 
-251 DYLNLSTST
+251 
-260 AFAALQSLLAD
+260 
-271 EDMQTLLS
+271 
-279 MFLLANAKK
+279 
-288 DLSMCSFRL
+288 
-297 FSVQKPKEEEV
+297 
-308 WSTEVTKEDLENVVE
+308 
-323 DEFGVKYSK
+323 
-332 DWKRLLRA
+332 
-340 PKELRGEYAIRE
+340 
-352 GVKAIGD
+352 
-359 NAFYNCNKL
+359 
-368 MKKTILIACLGL
+368 MKKSILIACLGL

-404 SAFAKGKR
+404 SAFAKSKR
-412 ASQGEVKRAILPG
+412 ASHGEVKRAILPG

-514 LLEIVVDNGRGVPD
+514 LLEIVVDNGKGVPD

-549 GEIRLEVKSEER
+549 GEIRLEVKSEKR
-561 RVKKQRSASEGKAN
+561 GVKKQRSVSEGKAN

-582 AKDFHIEGAHFYA
+582 AKDFHIEGTHFYA

-808 ETGQFQ
+808 ETGEFQ

-922 VPLLEMKKFC
+922 VPLLEVEKFC
-932 FVDGEK
+932 FEDGEK

-949 GSSLKGKKLKWHLV
+949 GSSLYGKKLKWKIGD
-963 AENGLF
+963 A
-969 CMDDGT
+969 
-975 FSTKDGEVRKNVGG
+975 
-989 LMAEDEGVLNIFS
+989 EGVMNIFT
-1002 YDEGLVEVGELNG
+1002 YDEGLIDVGVLDEEISAD
-1015 VFHVQKPTKLL
+1015 KPTKLNVS
-1026 LTLNIE
+1026 LNIE
-1032 GAEARN
+1032 ETEARN
-1038 SYELWVYPKKALEKK
+1038 SYEFWVYPKKALEKK
-1053 GIIIARDLNQEVV
+1053 GVIIAKDLNQEVV
-1066 KVLEKGGKVLWMPT
+1066 KVLEHGGKVLWMPT

-1085 VAADDTLSQAE
+1085 VAADDTLSQAD

-1136 TNPNH
+1136 TNPEH

-1208 MSDLEKA
+1208 MSNLEKA
-1215 AKYPEGK
+1215 ARYPEGK

-1228 IDYMRSVD
+1228 IDYMRSAD
-1236 FNPQVEMTAS
+1236 FNPSAEITVDE
-1246 DLLKTLKEE
+1246 LKKKLAEK
-1255 PRKVSLK
+1255 PRQVSLK
-1262 ELNNISQY
+1262 KLNNISQY

>member
-1 MQYPLISEYMAAIR
+1 
-15 DAHDNLDQLSHLVPV
+15 
-30 MDKYGEPY
+30 
-38 RSGGAFAVV
+38 
-47 FRMQDEQTGKCYA
+47 
-60 LKCFTEE
+60 
-67 QEGRAEAYRQIA
+67 
-79 EELEFVDSSYVTSVK
+79 
-94 YLENELFVDSSC
+94 
-106 DDDEFP
+106 
-112 VLLMDWVEGD
+112 
-122 TMEAYIAAHHGDS
+122 
-135 HAMSMLC
+135 
-142 YRFCKLAAWLSS
+142 
-154 QPFAHGDIKPDN
+154 
-166 IMVRP
+166 
-171 DGTLTLVDYDGMFVP
+171 
-186 AMKGQPSPTIG
+186 
-197 TKDFSHPLRTINDF
+197 
-211 DETIDD
+211 
-217 FALASIALSLKAI
+217 
-230 SLDASLL
+230 
-237 EQYGA
+237 
-242 PDRLLFSAT
+242 
-251 DYLNLSTST
+251 
-260 AFAALQSLLAD
+260 
-271 EDMQTLLS
+271 
-279 MFLLANAKK
+279 
-288 DLSMCSFRL
+288 
-297 FSVQKPKEEEV
+297 
-308 WSTEVTKEDLENVVE
+308 
-323 DEFGVKYSK
+323 
-332 DWKRLLRA
+332 
-340 PKELRGEYAIRE
+340 
-352 GVKAIGD
+352 
-359 NAFYNCNKL
+359 
-368 MKKTILIACLGL
+368 MKKSILIACLGL

-404 SAFAKGKR
+404 SAFAKSKR

-463 PKDWKKKP
+463 PKDWKKKS

-480 PTWVYVDG
+480 ATWVYVDG

-514 LLEIVVDNGRGVPD
+514 LLEIVVDNGKGVPD

-561 RVKKQRSASEGKAN
+561 RVKN

-582 AKDFHIEGAHFYA
+582 AKDFHIKGAHFYA

-626 YLGTCKEYGI
+626 YFGTCKEYGI

-814 TYPDYREMKKYTG
+814 TYPDYREIKKYTG

-932 FVDGEK
+932 FEDGEK

-949 GSSLKGKKLKWHLV
+949 GTSLYGKKLMWKIGD
-963 AENGLF
+963 A
-969 CMDDGT
+969 
-975 FSTKDGEVRKNVGG
+975 
-989 LMAEDEGVLNIFS
+989 EGVMNIFT
-1002 YDEGLVEVGELNG
+1002 YDEGLIDVGILDEEISADKPAKLN
-1015 VFHVQKPTKLL
+1015 VS
-1026 LTLNIE
+1026 LNIE
-1032 GAEARN
+1032 GTEARN

-1066 KVLEKGGKVLWMPT
+1066 KVLEKGGKVLWMPD
-1080 ASSHF
+1080 S
-1085 VAADDTLSQAE
+1085 L
-1096 NATPYTVGGLFQT
+1096 PYTVGGLFQT

-1136 TNPNH
+1136 TNPEH

-1228 IDYMRSVD
+1228 IDYMRSAD
-1236 FNPQVEMTAS
+1236 FNPSAEITVEE
-1246 DLLKTLKEE
+1246 LKKKLAEK
-1255 PRKVSLK
+1255 PRQVSLK

>member
-1 MQYPLISEYMAAIR
+1 
-15 DAHDNLDQLSHLVPV
+15 
-30 MDKYGEPY
+30 
-38 RSGGAFAVV
+38 
-47 FRMQDEQTGKCYA
+47 
-60 LKCFTEE
+60 
-67 QEGRAEAYRQIA
+67 
-79 EELEFVDSSYVTSVK
+79 
-94 YLENELFVDSSC
+94 
-106 DDDEFP
+106 
-112 VLLMDWVEGD
+112 
-122 TMEAYIAAHHGDS
+122 
-135 HAMSMLC
+135 
-142 YRFCKLAAWLSS
+142 
-154 QPFAHGDIKPDN
+154 
-166 IMVRP
+166 
-171 DGTLTLVDYDGMFVP
+171 
-186 AMKGQPSPTIG
+186 
-197 TKDFSHPLRTINDF
+197 
-211 DETIDD
+211 
-217 FALASIALSLKAI
+217 
-230 SLDASLL
+230 
-237 EQYGA
+237 
-242 PDRLLFSAT
+242 
-251 DYLNLSTST
+251 
-260 AFAALQSLLAD
+260 
-271 EDMQTLLS
+271 
-279 MFLLANAKK
+279 
-288 DLSMCSFRL
+288 
-297 FSVQKPKEEEV
+297 
-308 WSTEVTKEDLENVVE
+308 
-323 DEFGVKYSK
+323 
-332 DWKRLLRA
+332 
-340 PKELRGEYAIRE
+340 
-352 GVKAIGD
+352 
-359 NAFYNCNKL
+359 
-368 MKKTILIACLGL
+368 MKKSILIACLGL

-404 SAFAKGKR
+404 SAFAKSKR
-412 ASQGEVKRAILPG
+412 ASHGEVKRAILPG

-430 HLGFAP
+430 QLGFAP

-549 GEIRLEVKSEER
+549 GEIRLEVKSEKR
-561 RVKKQRSASEGKAN
+561 GVKKQRSVSEGKAN

-582 AKDFHIEGAHFYA
+582 AKDFHIEGTHFYA

-808 ETGQFQ
+808 ETGEFQ

-922 VPLLEMKKFC
+922 VPLLEVEKFC
-932 FVDGEK
+932 FEDGEK

-949 GSSLKGKKLKWHLV
+949 GSSLYGKKLKWKIGD
-963 AENGLF
+963 A
-969 CMDDGT
+969 
-975 FSTKDGEVRKNVGG
+975 
-989 LMAEDEGVLNIFS
+989 EGVMNIFT
-1002 YDEGLVEVGELNG
+1002 YDEGLIDVGVLDEEISAD
-1015 VFHVQKPTKLL
+1015 KPTKLNVS
-1026 LTLNIE
+1026 LNIE
-1032 GAEARN
+1032 ETEARN
-1038 SYELWVYPKKALEKK
+1038 SYEFWVYPKKALEKK
-1053 GIIIARDLNQEVV
+1053 GVIIAKDLNQEVV
-1066 KVLEKGGKVLWMPT
+1066 KVLEHGGKVLWMPT

-1085 VAADDTLSQAE
+1085 VAADDTLSQVD

-1136 TNPNH
+1136 TNPEH

-1208 MSDLEKA
+1208 MSNLEKA
-1215 AKYPEGK
+1215 ARYPEGK

-1228 IDYMRSVD
+1228 IDYMRSAD
-1236 FNPQVEMTAS
+1236 FNPSAEITV
-1246 DLLKTLKEE
+1246 DKLKKKLAEK
-1255 PRKVSLK
+1255 PRQVSLK